1 MLCFSFQWILECSI
15 ELLTLKN
22 IDEVPIKL
30 EDINLNIKN
39 KETILSNGIVV
50 EARIKYESITW
61 MKWILKKIGI
71 IDR

>member
-39 KETILSNGIVV
+39 KETILSNGIV

-61 MKWILKKIGI
+61 MKWMLKKIGI